1 MYQMFPTSQ
10 VLAYNQQ
17 ISIKRH
23 IKPAPTSTN
32 LPMLQFK

>member
-23 IKPAPTSTN
+23 IKPPTSTN